1 MTVLPPV
8 TEGIANAA
16 ARLVDDREATRQ
28 PSHYDLARI
37 IKECGLEQADP
48 NQTGLPRGKTKRIR
62 QVLLYAIEHDEPA
75 GQQLLGKLVDEVR
88 TDGGFREGSANYVG
102 SEAITNLASELR
114 ELGFELTSSGYL
126 RPLVLSTL
134 EGAAVTDA
142 LKGYARRAQHGAKD
156 AALVVGTGKDL
167 LEATACH
174 VLVER
179 GVPYDPAK
187 MKFPF
192 LLSTAFLALHMTIPE
207 TAPGVPTPRQRL
219 ELAWFE
225 AGCAINTL
233 RNKEGTGHGRP
244 SLPTVI
250 QPEATAAIQQMG
262 VIAAEMLRRL

>member
-1 MTVLPPV
+1 VAVLPPV

-16 ARLVDDREATRQ
+16 ARLVDDREATRL

-114 ELGFELTSSGYL
+114 ELGFELTSSGHL

-134 EGAAVTDA
+134 EGAAVTEA

-156 AALVVGTGKDL
+156 AAWSS
-167 LEATACH
+167 
-174 VLVER
+174 
-179 GVPYDPAK
+179 VPARTCSKQPPA
-187 MKFPF
+187 MS
-192 LLSTAFLALHMTIPE
+192 LLSEASPMTP
-207 TAPGVPTPRQRL
+207 P
-219 ELAWFE
+219 
-225 AGCAINTL
+225 
-233 RNKEGTGHGRP
+233 K
-244 SLPTVI
+244 
-250 QPEATAAIQQMG
+250 
-262 VIAAEMLRRL
+262 